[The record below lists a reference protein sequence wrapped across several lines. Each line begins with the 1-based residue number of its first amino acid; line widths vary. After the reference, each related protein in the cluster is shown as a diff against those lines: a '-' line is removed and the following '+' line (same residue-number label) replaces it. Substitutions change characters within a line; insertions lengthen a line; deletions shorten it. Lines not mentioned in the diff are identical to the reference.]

1 MAHHVKNTM
10 RVNVPAKNIWEV
22 LGDFSSIERFA
33 PTIKTSPIVNDK
45 SSGLGAKRL
54 CTFNNGSS
62 LIEEII
68 DYQEGKSFK
77 IEISEFSMPLKSQHA
92 EMKVEAVDANTSDIY
107 MSVDFVVKG
116 GPFGWLMGFLMMR
129 PLMKLVTKNILT
141 GLAYHSVTGKLIGNK
156 LPPKEELALAL
167 KGIG

>member
-1 MAHHVKNTM
+1 MAHHVKNIM
-10 RVNVPAKNIWEV
+10 RVNVPAKKIWEV
-22 LGDFSSIERFA
+22 LGDFSSIEKFA

-54 CTFNNGSS
+54 CTFNDGSS

-68 DYQEGKSFK
+68 DYQEGQGFK

-92 EMKVEAVDANTSDIY
+92 EMKVEEVDANTSNIY

-116 GPFGWLMGFLMMR
+116 GPFGWFMGFFMMR
-129 PLMKLVTKNILT
+129 PLMKWVTKNILT
-141 GLAYHSVTGKLIGNK
+141 GLAYHSVTGKLIGSK
-156 LPPKEELALAL
+156 LPPKEELTLAI
-167 KGIG
+167 KG

>member
-1 MAHHVKNTM
+1 MAHHVKNIM
-10 RVNVPAKNIWEV
+10 RVNAPATKIWEV

-33 PTIKTSPIVNDK
+33 PTIKTSPIVDDK

-54 CTFNNGSS
+54 CTFNDGSS
-62 LIEEII
+62 LVEEII

-92 EMKVEAVDANTSDIY
+92 EMKVEEVDANTCDIS

-116 GPFGWLMGFLMMR
+116 GPFGWVMGLIMMR
-129 PLMKLVTKNILT
+129 PLMKMVTKNILT
-141 GLAYHSVTGKLIGNK
+141 GLVYHSVTGKLIDSK
-156 LPPKEELALAL
+156 LPSKAELALAI
-167 KGIG
+167 KG

>member
-1 MAHHVKNTM
+1 MAHHVKNIM
-10 RVNVPAKNIWEV
+10 RVNVPAAKIWEV

-33 PTIKTSPIVNDK
+33 PTIKTSPIVGGK

-54 CTFNNGSS
+54 CTFNDGSS

-92 EMKVEAVDANTSDIY
+92 EMKVEEVDANTCDIS
-107 MSVDFVVKG
+107 MLVDFVVKG
-116 GPFGWLMGFLMMR
+116 GPFGWVMGLIMMR
-129 PLMKLVTKNILT
+129 PLMKSVTKNILT
-141 GLAYHSVTGKLIGNK
+141 GLAYHTVTGKLIGSE
-156 LPPKEELALAL
+156 LPPKEELTLAL
-167 KGIG
+167 KG